1 MSNNISKFENWVAE
15 RLSIQEKMLEI
26 FIGYCEN
33 ALYLKEAMRK
43 EVFESYFKTEYMCIN
58 DDVDVAKSMSEN
70 ENISTEVL
78 EDALMKFKQMKSKA
92 CKVKAK
98 YKRLLVS

>member
-1 MSNNISKFENWVAE
+1 
-15 RLSIQEKMLEI
+15 
-26 FIGYCEN
+26 
-33 ALYLKEAMRK
+33 
-43 EVFESYFKTEYMCIN
+43 MCIN

-92 CKVKAK
+92 RKVKAK
-98 YKRLLVS
+98 YKRLLVA

>member
-58 DDVDVAKSMSEN
+58 DDADVAKSISEN

-78 EDALMKFKQMKSKA
+78 EDALTKFKQMKSKA
-92 CKVKAK
+92 RKVKTK
-98 YKRLLVS
+98 YKRLLVA

>member
-43 EVFESYFKTEYMCIN
+43 EVFESYFKTEYMFIN
-58 DDVDVAKSMSEN
+58 DDVDV
-70 ENISTEVL
+70 VL
-78 EDALMKFKQMKSKA
+78 LTS
-92 CKVKAK
+92 
-98 YKRLLVS
+98 